1 MKNYFLFD
9 MDGVLMDSEPLY
21 LKRLQRHMAHYGVEY
36 SPEELEQFVGKTSV
50 SIAETMVRTHDL
62 PLTPQEFLAEE
73 ARHCGSFYLDSPELA
88 LFPGAEE
95 FLDHLRERGIG
106 TALVSSTSSKSVLSA
121 LDRFGMVRRFDAIV
135 CRDMVSNTKP
145 SPEPYLTAAR
155 FLGAQA
161 GDCLVVE
168 DSPVGIAAGK
178 AAGMTVAALRA
189 SAIRQDITGADLEAG
204 SYQELRGTLEEKGLL

>member
-1 MKNYFLFD
+1 
-9 MDGVLMDSEPLY
+9 
-21 LKRLQRHMAHYGVEY
+21 MAHYGVEY

-168 DSPVGIAAGK
+168 DALAGIDAAVAGGFDSAGVGEAATHGK
-178 AAGMTVAALRA
+178 VTYPLKTF
-189 SAIRQDITGADLEAG
+189 SDLLKIERD
-204 SYQELRGTLEEKGLL
+204 S